1 MAFPT
6 IPTVAANRILF
17 QLATAPAGTHT
28 SPSLT
33 SLTKDLNDLLIAIAI
48 IYDGNSTNAEFSN
61 WGGGFTEFGDFATTT
76 TMGIGCA
83 YKWSTGSETGT
94 FTVTSADTSTNDS
107 CVILLSIPGAH
118 LATPP
123 EAGSYA
129 TGTATAANPV
139 SFNPAGW
146 DAEDTL
152 WIAVGGSGETGTG
165 GAYDG
170 ISAAPANYTGYADSG
185 ISADAVGGVEAAV
198 AFRQLNAASEDVGT
212 FTLDLSNARNA
223 AIVIA
228 VRPAVIYTDASTVYN
243 ELTASTTSETAQFA
257 DSQTTYFDLQT
268 SGTEERISTDSGSI
282 YLDLQSSGT
291 DELVKTDADTIY
303 FDLQA
308 SGVDEIFHEYTDSD
322 TVYFDLQSSGT
333 DLAETVDASTI
344 YNDLQSSGTELS
356 EFIDT
361 ATADL
366 RFTPSGTDVSEY
378 TESQTVYLDLQSS
391 GSDTHESGGPKQT
404 TVGRVTFSDI
414 NEPSYRTDHRL
425 HVWASLANGAHTGY
439 LGFQLYEGA
448 SAIGSELYTATLT
461 GSEVEYVLN
470 IADIDAQSIVDY
482 TDLELA
488 FVGYADTGDSAQFR
502 IHDVQLEVPAA
513 VPVERTDSA
522 TVYFDLRTTSTEV
535 AEFADTGSIYFD
547 LQSSGTDIAVF
558 ADTDTTYFDLQ
569 ASGTE
574 TLISATQD
582 ADTAYFDL
590 QASGTDTPVRTDA
603 EQIYFDLNTFTI
615 DIAEFVDGTTVKL
628 LVLPATTDER
638 ISYDSVQVYFDLEA
652 GSILLQVDFLLDI
665 IECTARWVIEKPIK
679 TRWQLIDLITRIV
692 TETAIARWTIME
704 TRRFKWKS

>member
-1 MAFPT
+1 MNGASASLSLTGVTVGNLIIAQVIEDGYDGGGTDFGWGTLTGGESLNGTSGAYNQFTGDVYTNGWIVGPSATPT
-6 IPTVAANRILF
+6 AVQWIALFRATATSVTFGMTSAGNDCYARMYEFSGANTGTTLADVVENGSAGVAAN
-17 QLATAPAGTHT
+17 
-28 SPSLT
+28 
-33 SLTKDLNDLLIAIAI
+33 
-48 IYDGNSTNAEFSN
+48 
-61 WGGGFTEFGDFATTT
+61 
-76 TMGIGCA
+76 
-83 YKWSTGSETGT
+83 GSA
-94 FTVTSADTSTNDS
+94 TSATVADTAVTTLGPNR
-107 CVILLSIPGAH
+107 
-118 LATPP
+118 LAL
-123 EAGSYA
+123 
-129 TGTATAANPV
+129 N
-139 SFNPAGW
+139 F
-146 DAEDTL
+146 
-152 WIAVGGSGETGTG
+152 IAVNDDNQADLTAMTGETGGDWTYPVA
-165 GAYDG
+165 AYGNSLGTDG
-170 ISAAPANYTGYADSG
+170 
-185 ISADAVGGVEAAV
+185 AV
-198 AFRQLNAASEDVGT
+198 ALVTATIASTGTINGGSDAMAVSDSWGVVGFALT
-212 FTLDLSNARNA
+212 E
-223 AIVIA
+223 A
-228 VRPAVIYTDASTVYN
+228 VVIYTDSATVYN
-243 ELTASTTSETAQFA
+243 DLTPTGSDIAERVDSATIPLDIVSSGTDIREIPDAATVYA
-257 DSQTTYFDLQT
+257 DLTT
-268 SGTEERISTDSGSI
+268 SGTELLSHEYTDSATI
-282 YLDLQSSGT
+282 LLDLNTSASDASQFADAATNYFDLSASGT
-291 DELVKTDADTIY
+291 DVTDSTDNAIIPADLQPSGTELAEYIDSATIY
-303 FDLQA
+303 FDLQ
-308 SGVDEIFHEYTDSD
+308 S
-322 TVYFDLQSSGT
+322 QSAE
-333 DLAETVDASTI
+333 LADFV
-344 YNDLQSSGTELS
+344 
-356 EFIDT
+356 
-361 ATADL
+361 
-366 RFTPSGTDVSEY
+366 
-378 TESQTVYLDLQSS
+378 ESQTVYLDLQSS

-404 TVGRVTFSDI
+404 TVGRVTFSDV

-448 SAIGSELYTATLT
+448 SAIGSELYTASLT
-461 GSEVEYVLN
+461 GSEVEYVLS

-547 LQSSGTDIAVF
+547 LQSSGTDVAVF
-558 ADTDTTYFDLQ
+558 ADTATAYFDLQ

-628 LVLPATTDER
+628 LVLPATTEER
-638 ISYDSVQVYFDLEA
+638 ISYDSALVYFDLQA

-679 TRWQLIDLITRIV
+679 TRWQLLDLIARVV